1 MKKYIINSLL
11 LLLAPIFAA
20 CFSDKTTDPTLPISE
35 ITVSGIKEVY
45 NIGKNDSLVIK
56 PVISQ
61 SIQGKDIT
69 YLWEMNLENYST
81 DKNFEYLGKEL
92 GKYNCRFIAENE
104 DGKTIVPFT
113 LYVNSPYE
121 EGITIIS
128 EDKNGRPMLSFMQ
141 VALEEGDKAE
151 FIQGDCFAQNN
162 PNEFFASYPTDI
174 VQSGGRLVISCKG
187 KDGGNDVPSI
197 YYIDEKT
204 MVVENIITAP
214 EFPDFV
220 PTILGILSETNRGSA
235 YPILSE
241 NGKVYEYSPS
251 EATIAEPRKLH
262 SEYAQACIIDS
273 GTYPNLIFWDNNIGN
288 LAQIYNYNGPYYC
301 GTKYHTTLED
311 CKNGLGF
318 FNDCQFITMRSIHR
332 APDQY
337 NTLQKFIIITQTDAV
352 INSRIIAACF
362 WDHNY
367 DTGENYL
374 VHNGDAKIVGAI
386 LSPINE
392 KTPSVANGTYNSML
406 YADGNKVRRWYYMT
420 DQHISEADVIA
431 ELGSK
436 DAIITAFEISEDNTL
451 TYVAYYEPAEEGLN
465 GYMSIIDSDTGEVLD
480 TYNNISYKAV
490 KMIYKQR

>member
-1 MKKYIINSLL
+1 MKRYIINTLL
-11 LLLAPIFAA
+11 FAVIAPLCLS
-20 CFSDKTTDPTLPISE
+20 CFSDRTTEATQPISE
-35 ITVSGIKEVY
+35 ITVGGIKNVY
-45 NIGKNDSLVIK
+45 NIGKNDSLIIK
-56 PVISQ
+56 PVITQ
-61 SIQGKDIT
+61 SIDGKEIT
-69 YLWEMNLENYST
+69 YLWEMDLKNYST

-128 EDKNGRPMLSFMQ
+128 EDKEGRPMLSFMQ
-141 VALEEGDKAE
+141 VALEEGDEAE
-151 FIQGDCFAQNN
+151 FIQGDCFSTNN
-162 PNEFFASYPTDI
+162 PDEFFASYPTDI

-187 KDGGNDVPSI
+187 KDGGDDIPSI

-204 MVVENIITAP
+204 MVVENIVRAP

-220 PTILGILSETNRGSA
+220 PTILGILAETNRGSA
-235 YPILSE
+235 YPILTES
-241 NGKVYEYSPS
+241 GKVYEYSPS
-251 EATIAEPRKLH
+251 EATIAEPRKLK
-262 SEYAQACIIDS
+262 SNYSQVCILDS
-273 GTYPNLIFWDNNIGN
+273 STYPNIIFWDNNIGN

-301 GTKYHTTLED
+301 GTKYQTSLED

-318 FNDCQFITMRSIHR
+318 FNGSQFITMRSIHR
-332 APDQY
+332 TPDD
-337 NTLQKFIIITQTDAV
+337 NTLQKFIIITQNEEGV

-374 VHNGDAKIVGAI
+374 VHSGDAKIVGI
-386 LSPINE
+386 FSPIDA

-406 YADGNKVRRWYYMT
+406 YAAGNKVCRWYYMT
-420 DQHISEADVIA
+420 DQHIYDADVIA

-436 DAIITAFEISEDNTL
+436 DAIITALEISEDNTL
-451 TYVAYYEPAEEGLN
+451 TYVAYYEPNEEGLN
-465 GYMSIIDSDTGEVLD
+465 GYMSIIDSDTGKVLE